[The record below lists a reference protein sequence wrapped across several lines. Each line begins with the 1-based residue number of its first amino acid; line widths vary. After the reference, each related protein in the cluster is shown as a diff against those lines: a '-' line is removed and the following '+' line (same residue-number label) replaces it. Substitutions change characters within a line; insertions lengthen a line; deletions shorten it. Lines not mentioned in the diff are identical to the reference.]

1 VLDRRLQPVPV
12 GVAGELY
19 LAGVQLAR
27 GYHARVDL
35 TADRFV
41 ADPFAA
47 SLGVAGERMYR
58 TGDIVRRREDG
69 ALEYL
74 ERADFQVKIGGFRI
88 ELAEVEAAL
97 LALSG
102 VRAAV
107 ALARPAGDGA
117 GDRLV
122 AYVAVPELFA
132 ETAEHPGAPADAGAR
147 PDTAAA
153 AERAATLRAELA
165 TRLPG
170 YMVPAAVV
178 VLPTLPLN
186 ANGKVDRAK
195 LPEPVYAEAAAH
207 DPAGAMER
215 LVAATY
221 AELTGVRADQVGA
234 DSDFFALGGNSLL
247 ATKLAARLSAALGV
261 RVPVAEV
268 FDAPTVAALAR
279 GLGALDGTGARPP
292 LTPRTGDGPV
302 PLAPAQQRMWVV
314 NRLAPDSSAYNIP
327 AAVRMTGALDH
338 TALTAAVTD
347 LVTRHE
353 TLRTRYPDTPDGPVQ
368 EVLAPESVTVDLT
381 PVAVAAG
388 DITARMAAFPGRRI
402 ALTAAPPLR
411 AALFR
416 VVPDD
421 GATRA
426 DTADEHVLVVVV
438 QHISGDGYSV
448 LPLTRD
454 LVRAYADRA
463 EGRGPDWSP
472 LPVGYTDYSLWQQE
486 LLGAPGDPESVHE
499 RQIAFW
505 RTELAGAPE
514 VLALPT
520 DRPRPAHR
528 DMRGETVTTA
538 LDADT

>member
-1 VLDRRLQPVPV
+1 
-12 GVAGELY
+12 
-19 LAGVQLAR
+19 
-27 GYHARVDL
+27 
-35 TADRFV
+35 
-41 ADPFAA
+41 
-47 SLGVAGERMYR
+47 
-58 TGDIVRRREDG
+58 
-69 ALEYL
+69 
-74 ERADFQVKIGGFRI
+74 
-88 ELAEVEAAL
+88 
-97 LALSG
+97 
-102 VRAAV
+102 
-107 ALARPAGDGA
+107 
-117 GDRLV
+117 
-122 AYVAVPELFA
+122 
-132 ETAEHPGAPADAGAR
+132 
-147 PDTAAA
+147 
-153 AERAATLRAELA
+153 
-165 TRLPG
+165 
-170 YMVPAAVV
+170 MVPAPVV

-195 LPEPVYAEAAAH
+195 LPEPVFAEAAAH

-247 ATKLAARLSAALGV
+247 ATKPAARLSAALGV

-327 AAVRMTGALDH
+327 AAVRLTGALDH

-381 PVAVAAG
+381 PVPVAAG
-388 DITARMAAFPGRRI
+388 DITARMAEFAGRGFDI
-402 ALTAAPPLR
+402 TAAPPLR

-438 QHISGDGYSV
+438 HHISGDGYSV

-463 EGRGPDWSP
+463 EGRAPDWSP

-538 LDADT
+538 LDADTTLALDRVAREHGTTLFTVLHTALAVLLAKLSGSTDITIGAPVAGRGERELDDLIGMFVNTVTLRTRIDSRAPFAELLREAGRRDLAALSHADVPFDQVVDALGRTRSSTYTPLFQVMLAFQNMGAGRVELPGL